1 MTSVGW
7 SLVGIAAQ
15 LLQWEERDAVLGD
28 LVEASE
34 SAWQGLLDVLSLILH
49 RQAILWTSWRPWL
62 TAFGLTVPSSFLL
75 MGASVSVSQTF
86 MRLTGQ
92 KVLDGA
98 WMTTLP
104 DLVYLLCQV
113 FLLLACSW
121 AGGFVA
127 ASVSRQTLLMSA
139 ALCALPCLFCL
150 ARFRIESLSRI
161 SLLLFLLPALLGV
174 RQGLGIRQIKLSF
187 AIILALAITILMVP
201 MLGSGSTQV
210 FSWALV
216 WPAWYLVAAA
226 RKSGNGAEPTRDPKR
241 KRRVTAG

>member
-15 LLQWEERDAVLGD
+15 LLQRDEREAVVGD

-34 SAWQGLLDVLSLILH
+34 CAWQGLLDVLRLVLH
-49 RQAILWTSWRPWL
+49 RQAILWKSWRPWL
-62 TAFGLTVPSSFLL
+62 AAFGLTVPSSFLL

-86 MRLTGQ
+86 LRLTGH
-92 KVLDGA
+92 KVLDGGRL
-98 WMTTLP
+98 TTLH
-104 DLVYLLCQV
+104 DLVYLLYQV

-127 ASVSRQTLLMSA
+127 ASVSRRTLWVSA

-161 SLLLFLLPALLGV
+161 SLLLFLLPAILGV
-174 RQGLGIRQIKLSF
+174 RRGLGIAQIKLSF
-187 AIILALAITILMVP
+187 AIMLALAITILMVP
-201 MLGSGSTQV
+201 MLSGGGSRV
-210 FSWALV
+210 LSWALV

-226 RKSGNGAEPTRDPKR
+226 RESNNEADPT
-241 KRRVTAG
+241 